1 MPAGVWPWISLSLIA
16 LDLFVRVALAV
27 RVIAKRTPVPDTL
40 SWLILLLFA
49 PFISWV
55 LYLLIGERRLGTR
68 RAARFERNT
77 RDLELQA
84 VRLWA
89 HQHLDW
95 CDVSGSNI
103 PLSRLLTTMSGMPA
117 LAGNKLELI
126 ADAKAYIDSI
136 IADIDAASKH
146 VHLLY
151 YIWEPD
157 DAGTR
162 LVDAVIRAAQRG
174 VACRVLV
181 DSVGSRAFLK
191 SPQPQRLRAANVHV
205 VECLPASLLRTL
217 FARIDLR
224 NHRKIAVID
233 GQIAYCGSQNIT
245 DENFRPRKLTRI
257 GTSGAG
263 PGPWIDASVRVHGPA
278 AQALQSTFMR
288 DWLHDSDEHIT
299 DIAGFLCEPQRMGE
313 SAVHVIPSGPG
324 PRPDAIHQAF
334 LATLHG
340 AREEIIM
347 TTPYFVPDEATK
359 GALVNAALR
368 GVDVTI
374 VVPEVSDNRLV
385 SAAARSHFEDL
396 LDAGIKIFRHRPKHG
411 MLHAKCLTVDRDLAV
426 IGSANFDMRS
436 FWLNFEA
443 TLFIY
448 DDDFAGQLRW
458 LQTSYME
465 ESVQLRLDSWKRRP
479 RRQRFWDN
487 VAQLAGP
494 LL

>member
-1 MPAGVWPWISLSLIA
+1 MPAGLWASISLTLFV
-16 LDLFVRVALAV
+16 LDLLLRVALAV
-27 RVIAKRTPVPDTL
+27 RVISKRTPVPDTL
-40 SWLILLLFA
+40 TWLVLLLFA
-49 PFISWV
+49 PFISWM
-55 LYLLIGERRLGTR
+55 LYALMGERRLGTR
-68 RAARFERNT
+68 RVKRFERNT
-77 RDLELQA
+77 ADLELQA

-95 CDVSGSNI
+95 CDVSARHV
-103 PLSRLLTTMSGMPA
+103 PLSRLLTNMAGMPA

-126 ADAKAYIDSI
+126 ADANGFIENL
-136 IADIDAASKH
+136 IADIDRATKH

-157 DAGTR
+157 NAGTR
-162 LVDAVIRAAQRG
+162 LADAVIRASERG
-174 VACRVLV
+174 VPCRVLV
-181 DSVGSRAFLK
+181 DSVGSRPMLQ
-191 SPQPQRLRAANVHV
+191 SSLIPRLRAAKVQV
-205 VECLPASLLRTL
+205 VESLPASLLRAL
-217 FARIDLR
+217 FARVDLR

-245 DENFRPRKLTRI
+245 DENFRPRRI
-257 GTSGAG
+257 GRSARG

-299 DIAGFLCEPQRMGE
+299 DISSFLCEPLRIGD

-340 AREEIIM
+340 AHEEIMM

-359 GALVNAALR
+359 GALINAALR
-368 GVDVTI
+368 GVEVTI
-374 VVPEVSDNRLV
+374 VVPEQSDSKLV

-396 LDAGIKIFRHRPKHG
+396 MEAGVKIHLHRPKHG
-411 MLHAKCLTVDRDLAV
+411 MLHAKAATVDRELAV

-443 TLFIY
+443 TLFVY
-448 DDDFAGQLRW
+448 DDDFAGELRW
-458 LQTSYME
+458 LQTSYLT
-465 ESVQLRLDSWKRRP
+465 ESVPIKLASWKRRP
-479 RRQRFWDN
+479 RLRRFWEN
-487 VAQLAGP
+487 CAQLAGP